1 MSSYPLFPGTAAFA
15 KCIAMLEDHH
25 LYKAAIEHSPIGI
38 GLCAPEGRFLDVN
51 RALCALTGH
60 EAQALR
66 SRDLFDL
73 CHPDH
78 AQRTRDGIEA
88 LLAGQREALS
98 LETRFVRQDGSTLWV
113 QADVALAHEASGAT
127 KHLVVQVQDV
137 TARRL
142 ALESLRASE
151 QRLAYV
157 LDGAGLGTFDWST
170 RARHVSFNRRTAD
183 MLGYDPADLPNDP
196 DGWFAM
202 VHPQDATTSARRI
215 YRHLRGDADS
225 FEVEQRMRAGHGQWI
240 WVAARGRVTE
250 RDALGMATRV
260 SGTLLDVTQR
270 RAALDKAHHLALHD
284 PLTDLPNARLL
295 RDRLFVAIQAARR
308 ARAQVAVVFVD
319 LDRFKPVN
327 DEYGHGVGD
336 LVLKATA
343 MRLRS
348 GLRASDTV
356 ARLGGDEFVA
366 VLTHC
371 ATREDVAQTVERLIE
386 QLQTPFRVEGH
397 VLSLGVSAGVALYP
411 TDGRDAQT
419 LIRNADAAMYEV
431 KRAGGN
437 GFGFHA
443 SLNYERLMGMRSRDR
458 NFDGE
463 AGAH

>member
-1 MSSYPLFPGTAAFA
+1 M
-15 KCIAMLEDHH
+15 
-25 LYKAAIEHSPIGI
+25 YKAAIEHSPIGI

-66 SRDLFDL
+66 ARDLFDL

-78 AQRTRDGIEA
+78 ARRTRDSVEA

-98 LETRFVRQDGSTLWV
+98 LETRLVRQDGSTVWV
-113 QADVALAHEASGAT
+113 QADFALAAADDEGAAGQ
-127 KHLVVQVQDV
+127 HLIVQVQDV

-157 LDGAGLGTFDWST
+157 LDGAGLGTFDWSM
-170 RARHVSFNRRTAD
+170 RAQHVSFNRRTAEI
-183 MLGYDPADLPNDP
+183 LGYDADALSNDP
-196 DGWFAM
+196 DDWVAM
-202 VHPQDATTSARRI
+202 VHPQDAALSARRV

-225 FEVEQRMRAGHGQWI
+225 FEVEQRLRGQQGQWV
-240 WVAARGRVTE
+240 WVSARGRVTE
-250 RDALGMATRV
+250 RDAYGIAVRV
-260 SGTLLDVTQR
+260 SGTLQDVTKR
-270 RAALDKAHHLALHD
+270 RAMLDQAHHLALHD

-295 RDRLFVAIQAARR
+295 RDRLFVAIQTARR
-308 ARAQVAVVFVD
+308 ARSQVAVVFVD
-319 LDRFKPVN
+319 LDRFKPIN
-327 DEYGHGVGD
+327 DEYGHGMGD

-366 VLTHC
+366 ILTHC
-371 ATREDVAQTVERLIE
+371 QTRDDVEQTVERLIE
-386 QLQTPFRVEGH
+386 QLQAPFRMEGH
-397 VLSLGVSAGVALYP
+397 VLSMSVSAGVALYP
-411 TDGRDAQT
+411 GDGRDAQT
-419 LIRNADAAMYEV
+419 LIRCADSAMYEV

-443 SLNYERLMGMRSRDR
+443 SLNYERLMSMRPRERDI
-458 NFDGE
+458 DGE
-463 AGAH
+463 ADAG

>member
-1 MSSYPLFPGTAAFA
+1 
-15 KCIAMLEDHH
+15 MLEDHH

-60 EAQALR
+60 EAQTLR
-66 SRDLFDL
+66 TRDLFDL

-78 AQRTRDGIEA
+78 TERARDSVDA
-88 LLAGQREALS
+88 LLSGQRDALS
-98 LETRFVRQDGSTLWV
+98 METCFVRQDGSTVWV
-113 QADVALAHEASGAT
+113 QADLAVAHENSGAST
-127 KHLVVQVQDV
+127 SKHLIVQVQDV

-151 QRLAYV
+151 QRLADV
-157 LDGAGLGTFDWST
+157 LDGSGLGTFDWST

-183 MLGYDPADLPNDP
+183 MLGYEPEDLPNDP
-196 DGWFAM
+196 DAWFSM
-202 VHPQDATTSARRI
+202 VHPQDASLSARRI
-215 YRHLRGDADS
+215 YRHLRGDAES
-225 FEVEQRMRAGHGQWI
+225 FEVEQRMRGSHGQWI
-240 WVAARGRVTE
+240 WIAARGRVTE
-250 RDALGMATRV
+250 RDARGLAMRV
-260 SGTLLDVTQR
+260 SGTLLDVTKR
-270 RAALDKAHHLALHD
+270 RAMLDQAHHLALHD

-295 RDRLFVAIQAARR
+295 RDRLFVAIQTARR
-308 ARAQVAVVFVD
+308 ARGQVAVVFID

-366 VLTHC
+366 ILTHC
-371 ATREDVAQTVERLIE
+371 ATRDDVEQTIERLID
-386 QLQTPFRVEGH
+386 QLQAPFRVEGH
-397 VLSLGVSAGVALYP
+397 VLSMGVSAGVALYP
-411 TDGRDAQT
+411 GDGRDAQT

-458 NFDGE
+458 DLDVDGE
-463 AGAH
+463 ADAR

>member
-1 MSSYPLFPGTAAFA
+1 MAITSATPPGLPHSRNS
-15 KCIAMLEDHH
+15 IAMLEDHH

-78 AQRTRDGIEA
+78 TERARHGVES
-88 LLAGQREALS
+88 LLAGQRDALS
-98 LETRFVRQDGSTLWV
+98 METRLVRQDGSTVWV
-113 QADVALAHEASGAT
+113 QTDVAVARDEGNE
-127 KHLVVQVQDV
+127 HLVVQMQDV

-170 RARHVSFNRRTAD
+170 RTRHVSFNRRTAD
-183 MLGYDPADLPNDP
+183 MLGYEPADLSNDP
-196 DGWFAM
+196 DAWYAM
-202 VHPQDATTSARRI
+202 VHPQDAALSARRI
-215 YRHLRGDADS
+215 YRHMRGDADS
-225 FEVEQRMRAGHGQWI
+225 FEIEQRMRARHGQWI

-250 RDALGMATRV
+250 RDARGVATRV

-270 RAALDKAHHLALHD
+270 RAALDQAHHLALHD

-308 ARAQVAVVFVD
+308 ARGQVAVVFID

-327 DEYGHGVGD
+327 DEYGHAVGD

-371 ATREDVAQTVERLIE
+371 ATRDDVTQTVERLIE
-386 QLQTPFRVEGH
+386 ELQTPFRVEGH
-397 VLSLGVSAGVALYP
+397 VLSMGVSAGVALYP
-411 TDGRDAQT
+411 TDGHDAQT

-437 GFGFHA
+437 GLGFHA

-458 NFDGE
+458 DLDGE
-463 AGAH
+463 AGAR

>member
-1 MSSYPLFPGTAAFA
+1 
-15 KCIAMLEDHH
+15 MLEDHH

-38 GLCAPEGRFLDVN
+38 GLCALEGRFLDVN

-66 SRDLFDL
+66 TRDLFDL

-78 AQRTRDGIEA
+78 AARARDGIEA
-88 LLAGQREALS
+88 LLAGQRQALS
-98 LETRFVRQDGSTLWV
+98 METRFVREDGSTVWV
-113 QADVALAHEASGAT
+113 QADVALAHADEDSGPC

-157 LDGAGLGTFDWST
+157 LDGAGLGTFDWSM
-170 RARHVSFNRRTAD
+170 RARHVSFNGRAAD
-183 MLGYDPADLPNDP
+183 MLGYEAADLSNDP
-196 DGWFAM
+196 DAWFAM
-202 VHPQDATTSARRI
+202 VHPQDAALSARRL
-215 YRHLRGDADS
+215 YRHLRGDVDS
-225 FEVEQRMRAGHGQWI
+225 FEVEQRMRARHGQWI

-250 RDALGMATRV
+250 RDAHGVVTRV
-260 SGTLLDVTQR
+260 SGTLLDVTKR
-270 RAALDKAHHLALHD
+270 RAALDQAHHLALHD

-295 RDRLFVAIQAARR
+295 RDRLFVAIQSARR
-308 ARAQVAVVFVD
+308 ARSQVAVVFID

-327 DEYGHGVGD
+327 DEYGHAVGD

-366 VLTHC
+366 MLTHC
-371 ATREDVAQTVERLIE
+371 ATREDVTQTIERLIE
-386 QLQTPFRVEGH
+386 QLQTPIRVEGH
-397 VLSLGVSAGVALYP
+397 VLSMGVSAGVALYP
-411 TDGRDAQT
+411 ADGRDAQT

-458 NFDGE
+458 DFDGE
-463 AGAH
+463 ADAH